1 MFRSYY
7 GFKTNPFDKQLLS
20 EKDAFQSHDYIE
32 MTSRLNFL
40 QTVRGI
46 GVFTSPPGFGKT
58 YALRCFARS
67 LDKNLNEIAYI
78 SLSTVSLTEFYN
90 QLCLALGIDTSRS
103 KPVMFKS
110 IQDRLYYLYKERK
123 KPLFLIVD
131 EAHELSAAILKEL
144 KMIMNCEYDSLNCF
158 SLVLVGEP
166 HLNRTLEKSIHEALR
181 QRIVIHYGF
190 SGLSDSETK
199 DYILH
204 KLSVASAPASVL
216 GEGTLPAITGY
227 AQSCPRLI
235 DNLLNEAFTLGAQ
248 ANLLSLTTDIIMAAA
263 NNLSLS

>member
-110 IQDRLYYLYKERK
+110 IQDRLYYLYQLPED
-123 KPLFLIVD
+123 PFL
-131 EAHELSAAILKEL
+131 
-144 KMIMNCEYDSLNCF
+144 
-158 SLVLVGEP
+158 
-166 HLNRTLEKSIHEALR
+166 
-181 QRIVIHYGF
+181 
-190 SGLSDSETK
+190 
-199 DYILH
+199 
-204 KLSVASAPASVL
+204 
-216 GEGTLPAITGY
+216 
-227 AQSCPRLI
+227 
-235 DNLLNEAFTLGAQ
+235 
-248 ANLLSLTTDIIMAAA
+248 
-263 NNLSLS
+263 